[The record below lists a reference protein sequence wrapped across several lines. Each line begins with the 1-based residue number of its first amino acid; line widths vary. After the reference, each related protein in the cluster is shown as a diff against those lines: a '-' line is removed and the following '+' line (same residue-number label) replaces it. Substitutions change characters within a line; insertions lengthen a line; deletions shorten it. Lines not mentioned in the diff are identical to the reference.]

1 MKNWI
6 TNGHRT
12 GAADTINPDH
22 IGMHRVVV
30 FGVIITL
37 AAAVITSWTGLLWVA
52 EQQLLPPQLWWVTPV
67 MIDVPLIVLTLARGA
82 LKKRGIEK
90 RSLMV
95 GIIGLTLFSS
105 FANLLHTI
113 AETGFGTIP
122 AVLGALT
129 NALAPWLIVAMTEV
143 LWLVVT
149 KPIRPPQSRKKSKPA
164 KARSSRTAA
173 KVSPVEPIRLETL
186 PGLEQEHDAL
196 GALRES
202 AR

>member
-1 MKNWI
+1 MKNWF
-6 TNGHRT
+6 TSGHRT

-30 FGVIITL
+30 FGVMVTL
-37 AAAVITSWTGLLWVA
+37 AAAVLTSWTGLLWVA
-52 EQQLLPPQLWWVTPV
+52 EQQLLPSQLLWVTPV

-90 RSLMV
+90 KRLLV
-95 GIIGLTLFSS
+95 GIIALTLFSS
-105 FANLLHTI
+105 VANLLHTI
-113 AETGFGTIP
+113 AETGFSTIP

-149 KPIRPPQSRKKSKPA
+149 KPIRPPKPRGRMKRA
-164 KARSSRTAA
+164 KGARAHRAPRVAA
-173 KVSPVEPIRLETL
+173 EPVRVETL
-186 PGLEQEHDAL
+186 PGLELEDDGL
-196 GALRES
+196 RALRES

>member
-1 MKNWI
+1 MKNWF
-6 TNGHRT
+6 TSGHRT

-30 FGVIITL
+30 FGVMVTL
-37 AAAVITSWTGLLWVA
+37 AAAVLTSWTGLLWVA
-52 EQQLLPPQLWWVTPV
+52 EQQLLPSQLLWVTPV

-90 RSLMV
+90 RRLLV
-95 GIIGLTLFSS
+95 GIIALTLFSS
-105 FANLLHTI
+105 VANLLHTI
-113 AETGFGTIP
+113 AETGFSTIP

-149 KPIRPPQSRKKSKPA
+149 KPIRPPKPRGRMKRA
-164 KARSSRTAA
+164 KGARAPRAPRVAA
-173 KVSPVEPIRLETL
+173 EPVRVETL
-186 PGLEQEHDAL
+186 PGLELEDDGL
-196 GALRES
+196 RALRES
-202 AR
+202 AP

>member
-1 MKNWI
+1 MKNWL

-90 RSLMV
+90 KRLMV
-95 GIIGLTLFSS
+95 GIIALTLFSS
-105 FANLLHTI
+105 VANLLHTI
-113 AETGFGTIP
+113 AETGFDTIP

-149 KPIRPPQSRKKSKPA
+149 KPIRPPQPRKKARPA
-164 KARSSRTAA
+164 KARSSR
-173 KVSPVEPIRLETL
+173 KSVPVQSVEPIRLETL

-196 GALRES
+196 GVLRES